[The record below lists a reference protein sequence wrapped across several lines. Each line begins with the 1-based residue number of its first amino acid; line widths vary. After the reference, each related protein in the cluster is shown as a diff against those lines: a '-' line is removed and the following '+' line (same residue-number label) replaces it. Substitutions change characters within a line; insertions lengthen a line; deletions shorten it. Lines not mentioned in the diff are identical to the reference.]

1 MSSSLTPGTMK
12 IAILGFSREGRSL
25 YKFLKKQPSYKKAE
39 FFILDQNT
47 KIKTP
52 KEATPVLGKKY
63 LNNIKEYDQV
73 FRSPGVPYHLVKNH
87 KNITSPTE
95 LFFKLCPAKIIGITG
110 TKGKGTTATLIYKIL
125 KGCKKDAY
133 LVGNIGKPAIDSLSK
148 LKKSS
153 WVVFELSSFQLQ
165 GIKQSPHIAVLL
177 DIFPDHMEVHT
188 SYREYVDAK
197 KNIHRHQKLSDKVF
211 LAKDLDL
218 KKFKAFSPGDLKIPG
233 EHNFK
238 NAVMAYTVTK
248 NLKCPEK
255 KIIETI
261 TKFKGNEHR
270 LEFIKQI
277 KGVSFY
283 NDSAST
289 NPQTTIAAVKAFSEP
304 KILIAGGYDKNLS
317 YQPWGK
323 VFPKANIKALILIGD
338 NKQKIKKALVKKNL
352 SIKTASSLKE
362 AVQLAKK
369 LAVQNDVVI
378 LSPGAAS
385 FDMFNGYDDRGQ
397 KFKNLI

>member
-12 IAILGFSREGRSL
+12 IAILGFSREGQSL

-39 FFILDQNT
+39 FFILDQDT
-47 KIKTP
+47 KLKIP
-52 KEATPVLGKKY
+52 KGVTPVLGKKY

-73 FRSPGVPYHLVKNH
+73 FRSPGVPYHLVKKH

-125 KGCKKDAY
+125 KCCKKDAY
-133 LVGNIGKPAIDSLSK
+133 LVGNIGKPAIDSLAK

-165 GIKQSPHIAVLL
+165 GIKQSPHVAVML
-177 DIFPDHMEVHT
+177 DLFPDHMEVHT
-188 SYREYVDAK
+188 SYQEYVNAK
-197 KNIHRHQKLSDKVF
+197 KNIHRHQKSSDKAFFV
-211 LAKDLDL
+211 KDLDL
-218 KKFKAFSPGDLKIPG
+218 KKFKAFSSKDLKIPG

-248 NLKCPEK
+248 NLKCPKK

>member
-1 MSSSLTPGTMK
+1 MK
-12 IAILGFSREGRSL
+12 IAILGFGREGQSV
-25 YKFLKKQPSYKKAE
+25 YKFLKKQSSYKKAE

-47 KIKTP
+47 KTKTP
-52 KEATPVLGKKY
+52 KGSTPVLGKKY
-63 LNNIKEYDQV
+63 LDNLKEYDQV
-73 FRSPGVPYHLVKNH
+73 FRSPGIPYHLVKKH

-125 KGCKKDAY
+125 KHCKKDAY

-148 LKKSS
+148 LKKTS

-165 GIKQSPHIAVLL
+165 GIKQSPHVAVLL

-188 SYREYVDAK
+188 NYQEYVNAK
-197 KNIHRHQKLSDKVF
+197 KNIHRHQKSSDKVF
-211 LAKDLDL
+211 FVKDLDL
-218 KKFKAFSPGDLKIPG
+218 KRFKAFSPGDLKILG

-255 KIIETI
+255 KIVEVI

-270 LEFIKQI
+270 LEFVKKV

-289 NPQTTIAAVKAFSEP
+289 NPQTTIAAVEAFSEP

-317 YQPWGK
+317 YEPWGK
-323 VFPKANIKALILIGD
+323 VFPKANIKALILIGN
-338 NKQKIKKALVKKNL
+338 NKQKIKKALINKKIT
-352 SIKTASSLKE
+352 IKTAPSLKE
-362 AVQLAKK
+362 AVQLSKK
-369 LAVQNDVVI
+369 ISVNNDVVI

-385 FDMFNGYDDRGQ
+385 FDMFNSYDDRGQ